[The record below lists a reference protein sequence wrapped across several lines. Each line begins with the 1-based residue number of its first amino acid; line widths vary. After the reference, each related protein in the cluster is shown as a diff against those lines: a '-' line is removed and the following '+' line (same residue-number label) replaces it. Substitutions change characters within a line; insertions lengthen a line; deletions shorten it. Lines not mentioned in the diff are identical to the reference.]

1 MMKKNIKNMKQPLMF
16 KKVPITIL
24 LEILNQLYKEG
35 VDYVDIEKENIVDET
50 SDRIKIKV
58 LPEYY
63 MEDEENIEDDDVNKK
78 ISLFDLDINDLI

>member
-1 MMKKNIKNMKQPLMF
+1 MKQPLMF

>member
-1 MMKKNIKNMKQPLMF
+1 MF